1 MQARHVAAGGSR
13 LAWHPEPVPR
23 SAKRDVINYVTRRVP
38 ESPNGGCPRVAIDGP
53 DGSGKTTFAADLAA
67 AVRLLGRPVVGVSLD
82 DFHNVR
88 AVRYRQGRESPH
100 GFWQDSYDYQRFRSD
115 VLEPFAPGGSRRYRP
130 AAHDL
135 ATDAVLDPPWRT
147 AAPGT
152 VVIVDGL
159 FLHREE
165 IGDVW
170 DLSVFLEV
178 PFDVTA
184 RRMAYRDGT
193 HPDPEHP
200 SVRRYVEAQRIYFA
214 ACSPQQRADILI
226 DNEHFGEP
234 RIIRG

>member
-1 MQARHVAAGGSR
+1 M
-13 LAWHPEPVPR
+13 
-23 SAKRDVINYVTRRVP
+23 
-38 ESPNGGCPRVAIDGP
+38 AIDGP

-67 AVRLLGRPVVGVSLD
+67 AVRLLGLPVVRVSLD

-100 GFWQDSYDYQRFRSD
+100 GFWQDSYNYLRFRND
-115 VLEPFAPGGSRRYRP
+115 VLDPFAPGGSRCYRP
-130 AAHDL
+130 VAHDL
-135 ATDAVLDPPWRT
+135 ATDAVLDPPRRT
-147 AAPGT
+147 AVPGT

-159 FLHREE
+159 FLHRNE
-165 IGDVW
+165 IVDEW

-193 HPDPEHP
+193 NPHPAHP
-200 SVRRYVEAQRIYFA
+200 SLRRYVEAQRIYFG

-226 DNEHFGEP
+226 DNEHFDEP